1 MVCVQ
6 GIGLEGVIM
15 GYRRGRK
22 ICWTFALNRMQVL
35 MLQGDCQMP
44 EC

>member
-15 GYRRGRK
+15 RYRREEEDLFDLR
-22 ICWTFALNRMQVL
+22 
-35 MLQGDCQMP
+35 P
-44 EC
+44 EQNAGLDAAR